1 MFNYITGQETYQ
13 FVVDTYKYRFFIALY
28 TRLVLLFRRKKMILI
43 FGMSRSGTS
52 MLAKFLALG
61 KTSLYIHEPDSEL
74 LRKHFGEKRF
84 FTQEAFWDFVNAE
97 TQKEFKIHMLTC
109 ILLRSALK
117 SNEAIRTVVIKPIAL
132 LEIMPEISRTVGSGV
147 RMVYISRHPAGRTDS
162 ILRQLKHDQG
172 IDSISLSQVED
183 LGRDWGR
190 TNRKVQDWF
199 RKRPDWHWVQFEAL
213 SNNPLAE
220 FKKLYDKFGLDWEEK
235 VQAEIQQKTTG
246 GDGGFY
252 DVQRDASKQADKWR
266 EALTAEQVE
275 AIRRGT
281 LPFETNLYEGF

>member
-1 MFNYITGQETYQ
+1 MYNYITGQETYQ

-28 TRLVLLFRRKKMILI
+28 TRLILLLRKKKMILI

-61 KTSLYIHEPDSEL
+61 KSSLYIHEPDSEL

-97 TQKEFKIHMLTC
+97 TQKEFKVHMLTC

-117 SNEAIRTVVIKPIAL
+117 SNEAIRTIVIKPIAL
-132 LEIMPEISRTVGSGV
+132 LEIMPEISRTVGRGV

-162 ILRQLKHDQG
+162 ILRQLKHDQD
-172 IDSISLSQVED
+172 IDSISLDQVED

-199 RKRPDWHWVQFEAL
+199 GKRSDWHWVQFEAL

-275 AIRRGT
+275 AIRRGC
-281 LPFETNLYEGF
+281 LPFGTNLYEGF